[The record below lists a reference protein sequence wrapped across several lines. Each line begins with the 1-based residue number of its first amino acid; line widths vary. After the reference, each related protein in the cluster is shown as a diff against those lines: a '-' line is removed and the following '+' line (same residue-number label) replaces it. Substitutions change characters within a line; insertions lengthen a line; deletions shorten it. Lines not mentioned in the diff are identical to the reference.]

1 MDWNRRD
8 DNGAPTDSSRW
19 YFMSDA
25 DAEAFKKR
33 WIAASR

>member
-8 DNGAPTDSSRW
+8 DIGAPTDLSRW

-25 DAEAFKKR
+25 EAFRRR
-33 WIAASR
+33 WIEADA